1 MLIPE
6 EGVHQTSERYFFTP
20 SSLARELFYYP
31 MRCGHYFCNH
41 QYSFSH
47 QSKIAQEGDHNRNI
61 MLFAVQD
68 GAMELGLSGQTVL
81 AASGQC
87 VLFDCQEPYCYTAS
101 DGAEFTWFLFGGLNA
116 RAFYRRIL
124 QARSGK
130 QVLRRL
136 LTRKSAPARFPAQ
149 RLRGRR
155 AAERSRMFSAHPP
168 AALPAAARRRNPC
181 RRTARP
187 YDAGNSLYEPP
198 SL

>member
-87 VLFDCQEPYCYTAS
+87 VLFDCQEPYYYTAS
-101 DGAEFTWFLFGGLNA
+101 DSAEFTWLLFGGLNA
-116 RAFYRRIL
+116 RAFYERISGTRRKTGFR
-124 QARSGK
+124 A
-130 QVLRRL
+130 VCL
-136 LTRKSAPARFPAQ
+136 LGNPALARFPAQ
-149 RLRGRR
+149 RLCSRR
-155 AAERSRMFSAHPP
+155 TAERSRVFSANPP
-168 AALPAAARRRNPC
+168 AALPASARRRKSC

-187 YDAGNSLYEPP
+187 HDTGDSLYEPS